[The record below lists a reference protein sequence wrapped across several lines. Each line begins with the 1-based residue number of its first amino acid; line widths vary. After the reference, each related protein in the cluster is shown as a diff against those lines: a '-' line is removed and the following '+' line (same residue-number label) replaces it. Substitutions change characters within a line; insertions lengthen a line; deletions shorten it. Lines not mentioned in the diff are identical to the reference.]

1 MLPMTLNFLLDHLIL
16 LAGNFHTKMMHS
28 ASTSEAAAQPWKRQK
43 SSEGQDIISR
53 LSDCII
59 AHILSFLPTNYAVRT
74 SALSQRWRYMWTFV
88 TKLCFSDNL
97 LHFSVPFEEAKNRY
111 IDFVC
116 RVLLLLN
123 SATIQKFSLDISENL
138 DPYHINLWISA
149 ISNKRVKNISV
160 SVRSWINF
168 NLSAYPLFKCQS
180 LEELVLEMMCNIE
193 VPTFVSLSSLTV
205 LDLYGITLTCYSSN
219 ESKELT
225 LNLPVLRKYKTTCC
239 IWFGVKSVTIE
250 APLLEVVSL
259 NCNLLSPPKP
269 DDYESRA
276 EIKFCASH
284 LTKFRYEGIIPSDNI
299 VLDADIASTSIG
311 LYNLKETS
319 VQETWIVLCK
329 LLRINAKCLK
339 LSLRVGWQVCFIAS
353 SFVLS

>member
-1 MLPMTLNFLLDHLIL
+1 
-16 LAGNFHTKMMHS
+16 MMHS
-28 ASTSEAAAQPWKRQK
+28 ASTSEAAAQPWKKRQK

-116 RVLLLLN
+116 RVLLLN

-180 LEELVLEMMCNIE
+180 LEELVLEMMCQCNIE

-205 LDLYGITLTCYSSN
+205 LDLYGITLT
-219 ESKELT
+219 
-225 LNLPVLRKYKTTCC
+225 LNLPVLRKYKTTYC

-284 LTKFRYEGIIPSDNI
+284 LTRFSYEGIIPSDNI
-299 VLDADIASTSIG
+299 VLDADITSTSIG
-311 LYNLKETS
+311 LSISFNGS
-319 VQETWIVLCK
+319 
-329 LLRINAKCLK
+329 
-339 LSLRVGWQVCFIAS
+339 CFIYC
-353 SFVLS
+353 FNFTLYDCCRRNTLHII